1 MYKSLFSINK
11 PNQNLV
17 SFTCS
22 HCVGDFGTC
31 VSSQR
36 YGFVLFTTEVCVCSC
51 MVFCIKMIW
60 SDASLYR
67 IDFTFVM
74 NLLWFVSKQLVLKQL
89 CIETTMNQIYCYIH
103 TGYPKGNMNVN
114 QQSKISGLSSLLI
127 EQGFKQHKD
136 LLLIHF
142 FNLVWKL

>member
-22 HCVGDFGTC
+22 YCIGGFGTC
-31 VSSQR
+31 VGSQR

-60 SDASLYR
+60 SDVSLYR
-67 IDFTFVM
+67 INFTFVM
-74 NLLWFVSKQLVLKQL
+74 NLLRFVSKQLVLKQL

-127 EQGFKQHKD
+127 EQGFKQHKG